1 MNERLLERVAFLFWG
16 GVGNVR
22 KAINFILRYYNSLLL
37 ILVSLWL
44 GALLISADHSFMGG
58 LFIFLSLLKL
68 AGMIIDNVKMR
79 VIGLICLNAMWAA
92 NIVIFLTGQHPKGLP
107 YQFPL
112 VVLLV
117 GLGVGIRGRFD
128 E

>member
-1 MNERLLERVAFLFWG
+1 MG

-22 KAINFILRYYNSLLL
+22 KVINFILRYYNSLLL
-37 ILVSLWL
+37 ILISLWL
-44 GALLISADHSFMGG
+44 GTLLISVDHSFLGG

-68 AGMIIDNVKMR
+68 IGTMLDNVKMR
-79 VIGLICLNAMWAA
+79 IIGLICLNAMWAV

-112 VVLLV
+112 FVLLV

>member
-1 MNERLLERVAFLFWG
+1 MAFVLG

-37 ILVSLWL
+37 ILISLWL
-44 GALLISADHSFMGG
+44 GALLISVDHSFLGG

-68 AGMIIDNVKMR
+68 IGMILDNVKMR
-79 VIGLICLNAMWAA
+79 IIGLICLNAMWAV

-112 VVLLV
+112 FVLLV